1 MTNFGELLREKRR
14 AAGLSQR
21 QLADKAGVDFSYISK
36 LENAGFP
43 LRRTTLSFGSATIL
57 GCSSDEFFHAAKKLP
72 TELGESLVGEP
83 AAMRFLQEASRLKL
97 SQEGMG
103 ARCSANSKGCE
114 GVTSERR
121 KK

>member
-36 LENAGFP
+36 LENARLP
-43 LRRTTLSFGSATIL
+43 APADDTVVRICEIL
-57 GCSSDEFFHAAKKLP
+57 GCSSDEFFSAAKKLP
-72 TELGESLVGEP
+72 TDLGESLVGEP
-83 AAMRFLQEASRLKL
+83 AALRFLQEASRLKL
-97 SQEGMG
+97 SQEEWGQMLG
-103 ARCSANSKGCE
+103 NLQGLRGSDE
-114 GVTSERR
+114 ERR